1 MKELL
6 EKYKYYIGGST
17 IGIILFYLIYN
28 NYFNNIN
35 NNNINNKEIKEIKG
49 IRNEIIKSDK
59 PEISQEEFLLFMEHL
74 KKEFQKLTQSIMELN
89 INHNKTQNDHKK
101 LEKQFKKDIIKKNII
116 IDTIDMDNH
125 SSNYIINFGDNN
137 LPEVYKNIIG
147 FRLINAVIP
156 YTFYTVHTNN
166 NIIKIKEIGDQRDF
180 HEIKLNPGQYT
191 FTQLGQHLEDLIKQL
206 PSQAE
211 ADAGDIP
218 PVDYGTYEVTPFV
231 DSLKYI
237 ISSGPSLPYPEP
249 EPQPFDIDWAN
260 STSNRLF
267 GFKKKVNSTGATQY
281 ESDNEADQSVHYIDL
296 VIKEIPSI
304 ACKINNKGKE
314 IISRIPFNAA
324 AGSLIYYRTPEHELQ
339 TSNYFYPM
347 KLSQLTIQ
355 LIDDHGNI
363 YDCNNADNS
372 FEFELTILQ
381 NTTLLK

>member
-17 IGIILFYLIYN
+17 IGIILIYLIYN

-166 NIIKIKEIGDQRDF
+166 N
-180 HEIKLNPGQYT
+180 
-191 FTQLGQHLEDLIKQL
+191 
-206 PSQAE
+206 S
-211 ADAGDIP
+211 
-218 PVDYGTYEVTPFV
+218 
-231 DSLKYI
+231 
-237 ISSGPSLPYPEP
+237 
-249 EPQPFDIDWAN
+249 
-260 STSNRLF
+260 
-267 GFKKKVNSTGATQY
+267 KKT
-281 ESDNEADQSVHYIDL
+281 
-296 VIKEIPSI
+296 
-304 ACKINNKGKE
+304 
-314 IISRIPFNAA
+314 
-324 AGSLIYYRTPEHELQ
+324 
-339 TSNYFYPM
+339 
-347 KLSQLTIQ
+347 LT
-355 LIDDHGNI
+355 
-363 YDCNNADNS
+363 A
-372 FEFELTILQ
+372 
-381 NTTLLK
+381 